1 MAAAEPHRPE
11 TFKLSTDPLFFEKGC
26 DIIGLYLNPPERAV
40 VPCVDEKSQTHA
52 LDRTQ
57 PLMPM
62 RPSQVGRH
70 THDYRRPGTL
80 SLLSLSKDRRP
91 RHCSRQGDPALLS
104 PHHAVEFRKFPRHMP
119 APADTI
125 DNRRGI
131 DTLTGGPQ
139 KLDC

>member
-40 VPCVDEKSQTHA
+40 VHCVDEKSQTHA

-62 RPSQVGRH
+62 RPSQVERH
-70 THDYRRPGTL
+70 THDYKAPRYAFAPEPVEGSPPSTL
-80 SLLSLSKDRRP
+80 QSAR
-91 RHCSRQGDPALLS
+91 
-104 PHHAVEFRKFPRHMP
+104 
-119 APADTI
+119 
-125 DNRRGI
+125 
-131 DTLTGGPQ
+131 
-139 KLDC
+139 

>member
-11 TFKLSTDPLFFEKGC
+11 TFKLSADPLFVEKGC

-40 VPCVDEKSQTHA
+40 VHCVDEKSQTHA

-62 RPSQVGRH
+62 RPSQVERH

-104 PHHAVEFRKFPRHMP
+104 PPSRRGVPQIPRHGRSEYAGALRAGQNIWLP
-119 APADTI
+119 LRDPCPI
-125 DNRRGI
+125 
-131 DTLTGGPQ
+131 
-139 KLDC
+139 